1 MAQLGHSL
9 GTVGAKIE
17 NSRANLE
24 HSRSTAGAQSY
35 LGHCWGTVEAE
46 AVGAQLRH
54 SWGTVGANLRT
65 DDEGKVS
72 LGTVEAHLGQTF
84 LLGTVGA
91 GLRLRLLSR

>member
-65 DDEGKVS
+65 DEGKVS
-72 LGTVEAHLGQTF
+72 LGTVAAHLGHSF

-91 GLRLRLLSR
+91 GFRLRLLLR